1 LNLLIFLLDF
11 FYNSTTYNSNDCGV
25 LSWEVKGV
33 MTKIDCEKETGVVC
47 QVQALELKQGITKFL
62 FL

>member
-1 LNLLIFLLDF
+1 
-11 FYNSTTYNSNDCGV
+11 
-25 LSWEVKGV
+25 

-47 QVQALELKQGITKFL
+47 QVQALELKQGITQFL